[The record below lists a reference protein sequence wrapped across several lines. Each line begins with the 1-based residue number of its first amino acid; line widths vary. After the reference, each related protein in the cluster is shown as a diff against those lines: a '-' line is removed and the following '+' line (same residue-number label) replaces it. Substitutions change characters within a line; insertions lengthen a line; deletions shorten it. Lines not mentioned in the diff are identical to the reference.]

1 MKKSLQNLSLIFAF
15 IAFTATTANAQCTV
29 LTGPYTQ
36 DFESTSGSSS
46 APGEPDC
53 WKYFESGVI
62 TSFNYPY
69 GYVRSSA
76 TYANSGTNFIYM
88 FASSSSTYLGDSAA
102 FMSPKFDL
110 SGGNYEV
117 KLMARTLSTSTFYK
131 NDLIIGVAD

>member
-1 MKKSLQNLSLIFAF
+1 MKKSLHNLSLIFALVT
-15 IAFTATTANAQCTV
+15 FTAMTANAQCTV

-69 GYVRSSA
+69 GYVRNYA
-76 TYANSGTNFIYM
+76 PYANSGSNLIYM
-88 FASSSSTYLGDSAA
+88 YKSSSSSWLGDSAA

-110 SGGNYEV
+110 SAGN
-117 KLMARTLSTSTFYK
+117 
-131 NDLIIGVAD
+131 